1 MRLYHSS
8 DVSVIKPDTIHSRDF
23 LDFGKGFYLTSIH
36 EQAVKY
42 AQRFIRRQKEA
53 WLSVF
58 ELEFELSDWKML
70 SFNSYD
76 KEWLSFVADCRAG
89 NDHTDYDLVI
99 GGIADDRVIQTLDRY
114 FEGELSENEAL
125 GLLKYEKP
133 NIQYC
138 IRSQKMLDECLKHI
152 ESTKL

>member
-8 DVSVIKPDTIHSRDF
+8 NTIVKKPDTLHSRNF

-42 AQRFIRRQKEA
+42 AQRFIRRNHQA
-53 WLSVF
+53 WL
-58 ELEFELSDWKML
+58 
-70 SFNSYD
+70 NSYD
-76 KEWLSFVADCRAG
+76 FECDLSEWKVCKFENYDREWLQYVSKCRAG
-89 NDHTDYDLVI
+89 EDVSDYDIVI
-99 GGIADDRVIQTLDRY
+99 GGIANDKVIQTLDRY
-114 FEGELSENEAL
+114 FEGELSENETL

-138 IRSQKMLDECLKHI
+138 IRSQSMLDKCLKHI
-152 ESTKL
+152 ESLQL